1 MGRINPNTF
10 AGNPLDRASQ
20 RRADEAF
27 IAAAKADSCER
38 VVLFRANQPLLAG
51 PRRGPKEVVWLGP
64 AAFALAPPG
73 RAWAFLGLA
82 RGEPHFALDLDD
94 RFDLE
99 GSPIEGLGAFEDL
112 RAAALDLSA
121 EEASILASAKSV
133 LDWHRRHG
141 WCAVC
146 GSPTAPADAGWKRRC
161 EACSAE
167 HFPRTDPVAIMLATH
182 GDKCLL
188 GRQKAWPAR
197 FYSALA
203 GFVEP
208 GETVEEACVRE
219 LQEEAGVRVSV
230 HKVRYLFAQPW
241 PYPSSLMFG
250 LLAETDSLDVNPDG
264 DEIDE
269 VRWLTRA
276 EAAEVLDG
284 RHREIVSPPRMAIAH
299 QILRAWV
306 EGP

>member
-1 MGRINPNTF
+1 
-10 AGNPLDRASQ
+10 
-20 RRADEAF
+20 
-27 IAAAKADSCER
+27 
-38 VVLFRANQPLLAG
+38 
-51 PRRGPKEVVWLGP
+51 
-64 AAFALAPPG
+64 
-73 RAWAFLGLA
+73 
-82 RGEPHFALDLDD
+82 
-94 RFDLE
+94 
-99 GSPIEGLGAFEDL
+99 
-112 RAAALDLSA
+112 
-121 EEASILASAKSV
+121 
-133 LDWHRRHG
+133 
-141 WCAVC
+141 
-146 GSPTAPADAGWKRRC
+146 
-161 EACSAE
+161 
-167 HFPRTDPVAIMLATH
+167 
-182 GDKCLL
+182 
-188 GRQKAWPAR
+188 
-197 FYSALA
+197 
-203 GFVEP
+203 
-208 GETVEEACVRE
+208 VEEACVRE